1 MHKSSS
7 NVSAVIDLSF
17 SDDDLSIEHEKSKKK
32 VVKNEDEKVAG
43 KTHSDSIKKEFLASI

>member
-43 KTHSDSIKKEFLASI
+43 KDDFDSIKSSNVTSI